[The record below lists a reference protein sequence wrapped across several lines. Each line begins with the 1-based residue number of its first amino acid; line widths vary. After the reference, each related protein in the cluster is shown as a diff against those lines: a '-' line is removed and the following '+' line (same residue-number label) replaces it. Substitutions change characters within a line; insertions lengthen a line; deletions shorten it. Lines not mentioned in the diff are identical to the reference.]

1 MQRDVKV
8 LYTITILH
16 ALTLLTTLFV
26 PSKFV
31 CNLLLIIFSI
41 SAVSIACV
49 FIKKRGI
56 SHLKHKEA
64 TLICFVF
71 SLVALMLLYLLGLK
85 FGFSRVMT
93 WKRSIYTYILPYIV
107 VIVAS
112 EFLRWILLSQ
122 KKSFVTVV
130 SFFSFVILD
139 IALFSEKDIF
149 KNLSTFMSAVGFVIL
164 PAVTS
169 NLLYHKLSKTH
180 GAFCVIP
187 YRLVMVLYPYIITFK
202 PTVPN
207 ALMSFLMM
215 ITPLILLW
223 FITIL
228 YKKRTMIVSKRNT
241 IVQTTLTILF
251 LLIMIVMICFVSGLF
266 KHKAI
271 VVASESMAG
280 ELYKG
285 DVVVYESYD
294 DQFIEKGQIILF
306 DRNGTTIIHRVV
318 DIKKINGVY
327 RYYTKGD
334 ANDGVDSGYITKDSI
349 IGIVRVKIKYIGYP
363 TIWMHEWFR
372 KQ

>member
-8 LYTITILH
+8 LYAITILH
-16 ALTLLTTLFV
+16 ALILLTTLFV
-26 PSKFV
+26 PSKLV

-41 SAVSIACV
+41 SAVLIACV

-64 TLICFVF
+64 TLVCFVF
-71 SLVALMLLYLLGLK
+71 SLVVLMLLYLLGLK
-85 FGFSRVMT
+85 FGFSRGMT
-93 WKRSIYTYILPYIV
+93 WKRSIYTYIFPYIV

-122 KKSFVTVV
+122 KKSFVTII

-139 IALFSEKDIF
+139 VALFSEKDIF
-149 KNLSTFMSAVGFVIL
+149 KSLSTFMSAVGLVFL
-164 PAVTS
+164 PALTS
-169 NLLYHKLSKTH
+169 NLLYYKLSKTH

-187 YRLVMVLYPYIITFK
+187 YRLVMALYPYIITFK
-202 PTVPN
+202 PAVPN
-207 ALMSFLMM
+207 ALMSFLM
-215 ITPLILLW
+215 IVFPLVLLW
-223 FITIL
+223 FVSAL
-228 YKKRTMIVSKRNT
+228 YKKRTMIVSRKNT
-241 IVQTTLTILF
+241 IVQTIFTITF
-251 LLIMIVMICFVSGLF
+251 LSVMLLMICFISGIF

-285 DVVVYESYD
+285 DVVIYESYNN
-294 DQFIEKGQIILF
+294 QFIEKGQIILF
-306 DRNGTTIIHRVV
+306 NRNGTTIIHRVV

-334 ANDGVDSGYITKDSI
+334 ANDGMDSGYITNESI
-349 IGIVRVKIKYIGYP
+349 VGIVRMKMKYIGYP
-363 TIWMHEWFR
+363 TVWMHELF
-372 KQ
+372 KK